1 MDTIEFTWAINHPN
15 PALVTMMKKMLLQA
29 TIVKEQNR
37 YVDSHTWYEN
47 LFAYPT

>member
-1 MDTIEFTWAINHPN
+1 MGIEYTWILNNPN
-15 PALVTMMKKMLLQA
+15 PALITMMKKKLLQT

-47 LFAYPT
+47 LLAYPT